1 MAQNRHLRLAAGDPD
16 DPPGAPLSPD
26 DYLARIIRL
35 TVAEVLSQQ
44 GVRGSSPLLTL
55 SEVAARAGISLT
67 TVKALVRRGELPV
80 VRFRGHLVRVQQSA
94 LESLIDERSG
104 PASNHSDRSP

>member
-1 MAQNRHLRLAAGDPD
+1 MTQNRHLRLAVGDPND
-16 DPPGAPLSPD
+16 RPGAPLSPD
-26 DYLARIIRL
+26 DYLARVVRL

-44 GVRGSSPLLTL
+44 GARSSSPLLTL
-55 SEVAARAGISLT
+55 TEVAARAGISLT

-94 LESLIDERSG
+94 LESLIDERSSAVSEH
-104 PASNHSDRSP
+104 PDRSP